1 MKKFILN
8 VRPAILQSIL
18 TNLLYG
24 NSLERRKFYFLN
36 KYGFYMFLD
45 PLSHLGNILINNELY
60 EKDTSYLIN
69 KYIKKDSI
77 FFDIGAN
84 EGFFSVLASK
94 KIITGKIYCFEP
106 QKNLLKIIEKNLL
119 KNNFKN
125 FFLLNFGIGESQ
137 YFTNLN
143 VFNDTN
149 TGSSSILKKHFF
161 NTKKTKIKVKSLDQ
175 FVSEEKLYSQIDLV
189 KIDIEGYEI
198 NAIKG
203 MKNLLKEKKINTLL
217 IDYHM
222 HIITNEDRLE
232 HEKLIL
238 SFGYKKIKTNDQ
250 NYICYQT

>member
-1 MKKFILN
+1 MKKFIYN
-8 VRPAILQSIL
+8 VRPAILQSVLI
-18 TNLLYG
+18 NLFYG
-24 NSLERRKFYFLN
+24 NSLKRRKFYYLN
-36 KYGFYMFLD
+36 KYDFFMFLD
-45 PLSHLGNILINNELY
+45 PFSHLGKILTDDELY
-60 EKDTSYLIN
+60 EKDTCYMIN

-84 EGFFSVLASK
+84 EGFFSLVASK

-125 FFLLNFGIGESQ
+125 FFLLDFGIGESE

-143 VFNDTN
+143 VFQDTN
-149 TGSSSILKKHFF
+149 TGASSILKKHFL
-161 NTKKTKIKVKSLDQ
+161 NKKKKKIKIKSLDH
-175 FVSEEKLYSQIDLV
+175 FVSEERLYDQIDLV

-198 NAIKG
+198 QAIKG
-203 MKNLLKEKKINTLL
+203 MENLLKEKKINTLL

-222 HIITNEDRLE
+222 HIVNNKVRLE

-250 NYICYQT
+250 NYICYQI

>member
-1 MKKFILN
+1 
-8 VRPAILQSIL
+8 
-18 TNLLYG
+18 
-24 NSLERRKFYFLN
+24 
-36 KYGFYMFLD
+36 MFLD
-45 PLSHLGNILINNELY
+45 PFSHLGKILTDDELY
-60 EKDTSYLIN
+60 EKDTCYMIN

-84 EGFFSVLASK
+84 EGFFSLVASK

-125 FFLLNFGIGESQ
+125 FFLLDFGIGESE

-143 VFNDTN
+143 VFQDTN
-149 TGSSSILKKHFF
+149 TGASSILKKHFL
-161 NTKKTKIKVKSLDQ
+161 NTKKTKIKIKSLDH
-175 FVSEEKLYSQIDLV
+175 FVSEERLYDQIDLV

-198 NAIKG
+198 QAIKG
-203 MKNLLKEKKINTLL
+203 MENLLKEKKINTLL

-222 HIITNEDRLE
+222 HIVNNKVRLE

-250 NYICYQT
+250 NYICYQI

>member
-1 MKKFILN
+1 MKKFIYN
-8 VRPAILQSIL
+8 VRPAILQSVLI
-18 TNLLYG
+18 NLFYG
-24 NSLERRKFYFLN
+24 NSLKRRKFYYLN
-36 KYGFYMFLD
+36 KYDFFMFLD
-45 PLSHLGNILINNELY
+45 PFSHLGKILTDDELY
-60 EKDTSYLIN
+60 EKDTCYMIN

-84 EGFFSVLASK
+84 EGFFSLVASK

-125 FFLLNFGIGESQ
+125 FFLLDFGIGESE

-143 VFNDTN
+143 VFQDTN
-149 TGSSSILKKHFF
+149 TGASSILKKHFL
-161 NTKKTKIKVKSLDQ
+161 NTKKTKIKIKSLDH
-175 FVSEEKLYSQIDLV
+175 FVSEERLYDQIDLV

-198 NAIKG
+198 HAIKG
-203 MKNLLKEKKINTLL
+203 MKNLLKERKINTLL

-222 HIITNEDRLE
+222 HIVNNKVRLE

-250 NYICYQT
+250 NYICYQI

>member
-1 MKKFILN
+1 MKKFIYN
-8 VRPAILQSIL
+8 VRPAILQSVLI
-18 TNLLYG
+18 NLFYG
-24 NSLERRKFYFLN
+24 NSLKRRKFYYLN
-36 KYGFYMFLD
+36 KYDFFMFLD
-45 PLSHLGNILINNELY
+45 PFSHLGKILTDDELY
-60 EKDTSYLIN
+60 EKDTCYMIN
-69 KYIKKDSI
+69 KYIKKNSI

-84 EGFFSVLASK
+84 EGFFSVVASK

-125 FFLLNFGIGESQ
+125 FFLLDFGIGESE

-143 VFNDTN
+143 VFQDTN
-149 TGSSSILKKHFF
+149 TGASSILKKHFL
-161 NTKKTKIKVKSLDQ
+161 NTKKTKIKIKSLDH
-175 FVSEEKLYSQIDLV
+175 FVSEERLYDQIDLV

-198 NAIKG
+198 QAIKG
-203 MKNLLKEKKINTLL
+203 MENLLKEKKINTLL

-222 HIITNEDRLE
+222 HIVNNKVRLE

-250 NYICYQT
+250 NYICYQI

>member
-1 MKKFILN
+1 MKKFIYN
-8 VRPAILQSIL
+8 VRPAILQSVLI
-18 TNLLYG
+18 NLFYG
-24 NSLERRKFYFLN
+24 NSLKRRKFYYLN
-36 KYGFYMFLD
+36 KYDFFMFLD
-45 PLSHLGNILINNELY
+45 PFSHLGKILTDDELY
-60 EKDTSYLIN
+60 EKDTCYMIN

-84 EGFFSVLASK
+84 EGFFSVVASK

-125 FFLLNFGIGESQ
+125 FFLLDFGIGESE

-143 VFNDTN
+143 VFQDTN
-149 TGSSSILKKHFF
+149 TGASSILKKHFL
-161 NTKKTKIKVKSLDQ
+161 NTKKTKIKIKSLDH
-175 FVSEEKLYSQIDLV
+175 FVSEERLYDQIDLV

-198 NAIKG
+198 QAIKG
-203 MKNLLKEKKINTLL
+203 MENLLKEKKINTLL

-222 HIITNEDRLE
+222 HIVNNKVRLE

-250 NYICYQT
+250 NYICYQI

>member
-1 MKKFILN
+1 MKKFIYN
-8 VRPAILQSIL
+8 VRPAILQSVLI
-18 TNLLYG
+18 NLFYG
-24 NSLERRKFYFLN
+24 NSLKRRKFYYLN
-36 KYGFYMFLD
+36 KYDFFMFLD
-45 PLSHLGNILINNELY
+45 PFSHLGKILTDDELY
-60 EKDTSYLIN
+60 EKDTCYMIN

-84 EGFFSVLASK
+84 EGFFSVVASK

-125 FFLLNFGIGESQ
+125 FFLLDFGIGESE

-143 VFNDTN
+143 AFQDIN
-149 TGSSSILKKHFF
+149 TGASSILKKHFL
-161 NTKKTKIKVKSLDQ
+161 NTKKTKIKIKSLDH
-175 FVSEEKLYSQIDLV
+175 FVSEERLYDQIDLV

-198 NAIKG
+198 QAIKG
-203 MKNLLKEKKINTLL
+203 MENLLKEKKINTLL

-222 HIITNEDRLE
+222 HIVNNKVRLE

-250 NYICYQT
+250 NYICYQI

>member
-1 MKKFILN
+1 MKKFIYN
-8 VRPAILQSIL
+8 VRPAILQSVLI
-18 TNLLYG
+18 NLFYG
-24 NSLERRKFYFLN
+24 NSLKRRKFYYLN
-36 KYGFYMFLD
+36 KYDFFMFLD
-45 PLSHLGNILINNELY
+45 PFSHLGKILTDDELY
-60 EKDTSYLIN
+60 EKDTCYMIN

-84 EGFFSVLASK
+84 EGFFSVFASK

-125 FFLLNFGIGESQ
+125 FFLLDFGIGESE

-143 VFNDTN
+143 VFQDTN
-149 TGSSSILKKHFF
+149 TGASSILKKHFL
-161 NTKKTKIKVKSLDQ
+161 NTKKTKIKIKSLDH
-175 FVSEEKLYSQIDLV
+175 FVSEERLYDQIDLV

-198 NAIKG
+198 QAIKG
-203 MKNLLKEKKINTLL
+203 MENLLKEKKINTLL

-222 HIITNEDRLE
+222 HIVNNKVRLE

-250 NYICYQT
+250 NYICYQI

>member
-1 MKKFILN
+1 MKKFIYN
-8 VRPAILQSIL
+8 VRPAILQSVLI
-18 TNLLYG
+18 NLFYG
-24 NSLERRKFYFLN
+24 NSLKRRKFYYLN
-36 KYGFYMFLD
+36 KYDFFMFLD
-45 PLSHLGNILINNELY
+45 PFSHLGKILTNDELY
-60 EKDTSYLIN
+60 EKDTCYMIN

-84 EGFFSVLASK
+84 EGFFSVVASK

-125 FFLLNFGIGESQ
+125 FFLLDFGIGESE

-143 VFNDTN
+143 VFQDTN
-149 TGSSSILKKHFF
+149 TGASSILKKHFL
-161 NTKKTKIKVKSLDQ
+161 NTKKTKIKIKSLDH
-175 FVSEEKLYSQIDLV
+175 FVSEERLYDQIDLV

-198 NAIKG
+198 QAIKG
-203 MKNLLKEKKINTLL
+203 MENLLKEKKINTLL

-222 HIITNEDRLE
+222 HIVNNKVRLE

-250 NYICYQT
+250 NYICYQI

>member
-45 PLSHLGNILINNELY
+45 PLNHLGNILTNNKLY
-60 EKDTSYLIN
+60 EKDTCYLIN
-69 KYIKKDSI
+69 KYIEKDSI

-125 FFLLNFGIGESQ
+125 FF
-137 YFTNLN
+137 
-143 VFNDTN
+143 
-149 TGSSSILKKHFF
+149 
-161 NTKKTKIKVKSLDQ
+161 
-175 FVSEEKLYSQIDLV
+175 
-189 KIDIEGYEI
+189 
-198 NAIKG
+198 
-203 MKNLLKEKKINTLL
+203 
-217 IDYHM
+217 
-222 HIITNEDRLE
+222 
-232 HEKLIL
+232 
-238 SFGYKKIKTNDQ
+238 
-250 NYICYQT
+250 

>member
-1 MKKFILN
+1 
-8 VRPAILQSIL
+8 
-18 TNLLYG
+18 
-24 NSLERRKFYFLN
+24 
-36 KYGFYMFLD
+36 MFLD
-45 PLSHLGNILINNELY
+45 PFSHLGKILTNDELY
-60 EKDTSYLIN
+60 EKDTCYMIN

-84 EGFFSVLASK
+84 EGFFSVVASK

-125 FFLLNFGIGESQ
+125 FFLLDFGIGESE

-143 VFNDTN
+143 VFQDTN
-149 TGSSSILKKHFF
+149 TGASSILKKHFL
-161 NTKKTKIKVKSLDQ
+161 NTKKTKIKIKSLDH
-175 FVSEEKLYSQIDLV
+175 FVSEERLYDQIDLV

-198 NAIKG
+198 QAIKG
-203 MKNLLKEKKINTLL
+203 MENLLKEKKINTLL

-222 HIITNEDRLE
+222 HIVNNKVRLE

-250 NYICYQT
+250 NYICYQI

>member
-1 MKKFILN
+1 M
-8 VRPAILQSIL
+8 
-18 TNLLYG
+18 
-24 NSLERRKFYFLN
+24 
-36 KYGFYMFLD
+36 
-45 PLSHLGNILINNELY
+45 
-60 EKDTSYLIN
+60 
-69 KYIKKDSI
+69 
-77 FFDIGAN
+77 
-84 EGFFSVLASK
+84 LASK
-94 KIITGKIYCFEP
+94 KIFSGKIYCFEP

-143 VFNDTN
+143 VFQDTN

>member
-1 MKKFILN
+1 MKKFIYN
-8 VRPAILQSIL
+8 VRPAILQSVLI
-18 TNLLYG
+18 NLFYG
-24 NSLERRKFYFLN
+24 NSLKRRKFYYLN
-36 KYGFYMFLD
+36 KYDFFMFLD
-45 PLSHLGNILINNELY
+45 PFSHLGKILTDDELY
-60 EKDTSYLIN
+60 EKDTCYMIN

-84 EGFFSVLASK
+84 EGFFSLVASK

-125 FFLLNFGIGESQ
+125 FFLLDFGIGESE

-143 VFNDTN
+143 VFQDTN
-149 TGSSSILKKHFF
+149 TGASSILKKHFL
-161 NTKKTKIKVKSLDQ
+161 NTKKTKIKIKSLDH
-175 FVSEEKLYSQIDLV
+175 FVSEERLYDQIDLV

-198 NAIKG
+198 QAIKG
-203 MKNLLKEKKINTLL
+203 MENLLKEKKIKTLL

-222 HIITNEDRLE
+222 HIVNNKVRLE

-250 NYICYQT
+250 NYICYQI

>member
-1 MKKFILN
+1 MKKFIYN
-8 VRPAILQSIL
+8 VRPAILQSVLI
-18 TNLLYG
+18 NLFYG
-24 NSLERRKFYFLN
+24 NSLKRRKFYYLN
-36 KYGFYMFLD
+36 KYDFFMFLD
-45 PLSHLGNILINNELY
+45 PFSHLGKILTDDELY
-60 EKDTSYLIN
+60 EKDTCYMIN

-84 EGFFSVLASK
+84 EGFFSLVASK

-125 FFLLNFGIGESQ
+125 FFLLDFGIGESE

-143 VFNDTN
+143 VFQDTN
-149 TGSSSILKKHFF
+149 TGASSILKKHFL
-161 NTKKTKIKVKSLDQ
+161 NTKKTKIKIKSLDH
-175 FVSEEKLYSQIDLV
+175 FVSEERLYDQIDLV

-222 HIITNEDRLE
+222 HIVTNEDRLE

-238 SFGYKKIKTNDQ
+238 SFGYKKIKTNDR
-250 NYICYQT
+250 NYICYQI

>member
-1 MKKFILN
+1 MKKFIYN
-8 VRPAILQSIL
+8 VRPAILQSVLI
-18 TNLLYG
+18 NLFYG
-24 NSLERRKFYFLN
+24 NSLKRRKFYYLN
-36 KYGFYMFLD
+36 KYDFFMFLD
-45 PLSHLGNILINNELY
+45 PFSHLGKILTDDELY
-60 EKDTSYLIN
+60 EKDTCYMIN

-84 EGFFSVLASK
+84 EGFFSLVASK

-125 FFLLNFGIGESQ
+125 FFLLDFGIGESE

-143 VFNDTN
+143 VFQDTN
-149 TGSSSILKKHFF
+149 TGASSILKKHFL
-161 NTKKTKIKVKSLDQ
+161 NTKKTKIKIKSLDH
-175 FVSEEKLYSQIDLV
+175 FVSEERLYDQIDLV

-198 NAIKG
+198 HAIKG
-203 MKNLLKEKKINTLL
+203 MKNLLKERKINTLL

-222 HIITNEDRLE
+222 HIVTNEDRLE

-238 SFGYKKIKTNDQ
+238 SFGYKKIKSNDQ
-250 NYICYQT
+250 NYICYQI

>member
-1 MKKFILN
+1 MKKFIYN
-8 VRPAILQSIL
+8 VRPAILQSVLI
-18 TNLLYG
+18 NLFYG
-24 NSLERRKFYFLN
+24 NSLKRRKFYYLN
-36 KYGFYMFLD
+36 KYDFFMFLD
-45 PLSHLGNILINNELY
+45 PFSHLGKILTDDELY
-60 EKDTSYLIN
+60 EKDTCYMIN

-84 EGFFSVLASK
+84 EGFFSLVASK

-125 FFLLNFGIGESQ
+125 FFLLDFGIGESE

-143 VFNDTN
+143 VFQDTN
-149 TGSSSILKKHFF
+149 TGASSILKKHFL
-161 NTKKTKIKVKSLDQ
+161 NTKKTKIKIKSLDH
-175 FVSEEKLYSQIDLV
+175 FVSEERLYDQIDLV

-198 NAIKG
+198 QAIKG
-203 MKNLLKEKKINTLL
+203 MENLLKEKKINTLL

-222 HIITNEDRLE
+222 HIVNNKVRLE

-250 NYICYQT
+250 NYICYQI